1 MPDSSGSE
9 ISSRVKIPGYK
20 VFSHRLIEKS
30 HSYKTRRGNLL
41 LPEDYKETYS
51 QLTFGIGIKRASWG
65 LYIKMFVG
73 IFSAVCLSLLA
84 FFCQPGSYQPKVFHR
99 RWCLFR

>member
-65 LYIKMFVG
+65 LYVKMFVG